1 MAKEDYKGIWVFAEQ
16 ENGVL
21 SETTFELL
29 AKSADLKAK
38 LGGTDEISAVVL
50 GDDVAG
56 LADKLFAYGA
66 EAVIVAENDNLMNLS
81 LIHI

>member
-50 GDDVAG
+50 GDDVARPG
-56 LADKLFAYGA
+56 GQ
-66 EAVIVAENDNLMNLS
+66 AVRLWCGGGHS
-81 LIHI
+81 C

>member
-56 LADKLFAYGA
+56 LADKLFAYA
-66 EAVIVAENDNLMNLS
+66 RRRDSQAHRNARFSLS
-81 LIHI
+81 GM

>member
-29 AKSADLKAK
+29 AKSADLKEK
-38 LGGTDEISAVVL
+38 LGGKDEITAVVL
-50 GDDVAG
+50 GDDA
-56 LADKLFAYGA
+56 AAFASTLYSYGA
-66 EAVIVAENDNLMNLS
+66 ER
-81 LIHI
+81 